1 MITVKVCGGEQVR
14 FYACVEGG
22 FVQITHCP
30 DHCQIAV
37 EAGTWYP
44 GSTEEWMRHL
54 TCKVQEALEDA
65 GVIVDFRV
73 DEQALR
79 DLNGATLEVW

>member
-1 MITVKVCGGEQVR
+1 MITVKVCGGWHKR

-22 FVQITHCP
+22 VVQVGHHP
-30 DHCQIAV
+30 DHCQIVV

-73 DEQALR
+73 NEQALQAL
-79 DLNGATLEVW
+79 DGATLEVR